1 MYTCMV
7 KLRSWLYYIFSIAVN
22 NTYGKEVGVLYLEI
36 SVNHQNVRPAYVHLD
51 GLDSSSI
58 PIWNLSQS

>member
-22 NTYGKEVGVLYLEI
+22 NTYGKEVGTLFRNI
-36 SVNHQNVRPAYVHLD
+36 
-51 GLDSSSI
+51 G
-58 PIWNLSQS
+58 QSPEREAGIRTS